1 MMPEMVL
8 HSSNRSG
15 LALNWGVFLGTVRAM
30 VLRWA
35 SNTILLVRSPIYP
48 LLSLIA
54 FKIVYDISGQT
65 TIDQAKVMGF
75 LVTGVLAVQAWQA
88 TVWGAGS
95 ALQNEMWSGTIGS
108 ILMAPG
114 SSTAVILGHTIGNFV
129 FTLPSILI
137 AFVAG
142 QLLGAEYNLAHP
154 IAMLVA
160 LAAVY
165 ISCICVGLCFS
176 GLFILSRQANAFAN
190 FLQEPIHLLGGF
202 YVSRSLFPDWVHR
215 VSDVIPL
222 AHAVDALRAAALDGA
237 SLSTIADELL
247 ATAVTSA
254 VFIAV
259 GVWSLAR
266 PDRAVRRSGTLD
278 LL

>member
-1 MMPEMVL
+1 MSMVAV
-8 HSSNRSG
+8 SPANRSG
-15 LALNWGVFLGTVRAM
+15 LALNWGVFCATVRLM

-35 SNTILLVRSPIYP
+35 SNTIQLIRGPLYP

-65 TIDQAKVMGF
+65 TVDQEKVMGF
-75 LVTGVLAVQAWQA
+75 LVTGVLATMSWQA
-88 TVWGAGS
+88 TVWGAGI
-95 ALQNEMWSGTIGS
+95 ALQSEMWSGTIGT
-108 ILMAPG
+108 ILMSPG
-114 SSTAVILGHTIGNFV
+114 SSTAVILGHTFGNFV
-129 FTLPSILI
+129 FTFPSVLV

-142 QLLGAEYNLAHP
+142 QALGAEYNLEHP
-154 IAMLVA
+154 VAVLIA

-202 YVSRSLFPDWVHR
+202 YVSRSIFPDWLQR
-215 VSDVIPL
+215 VSDIIPL
-222 AHAVDALRAAALDGA
+222 AHALDALRAATLDGA
-237 SLSTIADELL
+237 SLAEIGDDLL
-247 ATAVTSA
+247 AMAITSTLF
-254 VFIAV
+254 VV
-259 GVWSLAR
+259 LGVWSLAR
-266 PDRAVRRSGTLD
+266 LDKAVRRSGTLD